1 MKIVITESQYS
12 VLTRRYASSIPIE
25 ELVGTYL
32 NFLGVK
38 KSETFD
44 DFYSKVKKHVMFRI
58 KHDMLMKDIL
68 DTTDYVN
75 RELNDLVEKIENDVH
90 SYIDDNL
97 KDKIE
102 DYYNKHSK
110 KTRNKKSNLDEDDGD
125 HETIIDLDTP
135 VDFSTVGSISDLATS
150 VKKSGLKHGKG
161 SVSRE
166 RGVQLSSLLKSI
178 GNLEDR
184 QVYEKYF
191 LKLSELI
198 SKYKSS
204 SFSLKKLVEMIEQIQ
219 LKNPEEAKTQ
229 MESIITIFEDP
240 KFGEKYKK
248 KLILLI
254 TGREKI
260 DLDDFYKQTKLA
272 YQQYEDSFVEGNSTP
287 FVLNRTSPRITVLMA
302 ENLILNGIKIYA
314 NEFNSITSDVL
325 KIIYIIKKISETKY
339 NSSAENIVRQVFSN
353 IKFRITF
360 NFDPKNVKADL
371 YLKDNLIYNNNI
383 VADEGTN
390 IEVKYNPYNTPYYL
404 SEFMKIDSTTKSED
418 FIKNALSVLS
428 KINDLN
434 TCFKTLM
441 ESLSTNL
448 HSTVKKSIGNE
459 IIEHLVKDLSGMIFK
474 DSIFVKKEDISFYWN
489 TVGYAKKS
497 RLSVFYKVKEN
508 AKLYKIT
515 KTEDGYTNQLENINL
530 QESIK
535 RVIKQ
540 ETELTERC
548 WKGYTQK
555 GMKTMFGKRY
565 PNCVKI
571 KK

>member
-1 MKIVITESQYS
+1 
-12 VLTRRYASSIPIE
+12 
-25 ELVGTYL
+25 
-32 NFLGVK
+32 
-38 KSETFD
+38 
-44 DFYSKVKKHVMFRI
+44 
-58 KHDMLMKDIL
+58 
-68 DTTDYVN
+68 
-75 RELNDLVEKIENDVH
+75 
-90 SYIDDNL
+90 
-97 KDKIE
+97 
-102 DYYNKHSK
+102 
-110 KTRNKKSNLDEDDGD
+110 
-125 HETIIDLDTP
+125 
-135 VDFSTVGSISDLATS
+135 
-150 VKKSGLKHGKG
+150 
-161 SVSRE
+161 
-166 RGVQLSSLLKSI
+166 
-178 GNLEDR
+178 LEDK
-184 QVYEKYF
+184 QIYEKYF

-204 SFSLKKLVEMIEQIQ
+204 SFSLKKLVEMVEQIQ
-219 LKNPEEAKTQ
+219 LKNPEEAKAQ
-229 MESIITIFEDP
+229 MEVILNIFEDP

-254 TGREKI
+254 TGKEKI
-260 DLDDFYKQTKLA
+260 DLDEFYKQTKLA
-272 YQQYEDSFVEGNSTP
+272 YQQYEDSFVEGNLTP

-302 ENLILNGIKIYA
+302 ENLTLNGIKIYA
-314 NEFNSITSDVL
+314 NEFNSIKSDVL

-339 NSSAENIVRQVFSN
+339 NLSAENIIRQVFSN
-353 IKFRITF
+353 LKFTINF
-360 NFDPKNVKADL
+360 NFDPNNVKADL
-371 YLKDNLIYNNNI
+371 YLNNNLIYNDNI
-383 VADEGTN
+383 VAEEGTN

-418 FIKNALSVLS
+418 FIKNALSSLS

-434 TCFKTLM
+434 TCFRTLM
-441 ESLSTNL
+441 VSLSTNL
-448 HSTVKKSIGNE
+448 YSTVKKSIGNE

-489 TVGYAKKS
+489 TVGYAKKP

-508 AKLYKIT
+508 AKLYRIT
-515 KTEDGYTNQLENINL
+515 KSDGGYTNQLENINL

-540 ETELTERC
+540 QTELTERC